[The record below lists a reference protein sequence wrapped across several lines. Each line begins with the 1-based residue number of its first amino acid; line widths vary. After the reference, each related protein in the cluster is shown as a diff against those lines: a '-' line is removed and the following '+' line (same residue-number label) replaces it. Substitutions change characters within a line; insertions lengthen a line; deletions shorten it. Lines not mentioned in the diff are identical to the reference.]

1 MKADG
6 REIRFLIAA
15 FLILFCG
22 LALLSIFLL
31 AAEARREGILV
42 EYEADRTAS
51 ALQETYL
58 SEGGLDTGA
67 LDSRIRG
74 FGIYDA
80 SGEPAL
86 RFGDAPPALSGGA
99 QARAFSYDESGRSL
113 SLVRALGMSG
123 QGMGRGM
130 MMRSPDVPRAW
141 SGAAMQGHLAG
152 GGLYLSM
159 DISGYYRK
167 RFTYGAAAVLAPVL
181 IAGIASLFLALLAS
195 NLRYRRRAAQRET
208 LARIGETARTL
219 AHEIRNPLVAIRMQ
233 TALLRREI
241 PDGSGRELDIIDE
254 EIERLTLLT
263 RRVGDFLKNPR
274 GSPESL
280 DAAEFLRELSR
291 KFPWPVSFP
300 APDPG
305 HSHRILFDRE
315 LLRSVIENLVNNA
328 RESYGEEEPAGS
340 VEIALSGEGSKLVI
354 AVRDRGKGIPPEI
367 SEKVFDP
374 FFSDKTHGSGIGLSV
389 SRRFVEAAGGSLTL
403 APREGGGTE
412 ARVTL
417 PSGGTA

>member
-6 REIRFLIAA
+6 REIRLLIAA

-31 AAEARREGILV
+31 AAESRRERILV

-58 SEGGLDTGA
+58 SEGSLDSAA
-67 LDSRIRG
+67 LDSKIRG

-80 SGEPAL
+80 AGEPAL
-86 RFGDAPPALSGGA
+86 RLGDAPPALPEGA
-99 QARAFSYDESGRSL
+99 QARTFSYDEGNRSL

-130 MMRSPDVPRAW
+130 MMRSPVVPRAW
-141 SGAAMQGHLAG
+141 GEAAMQGHLAG

-167 RFTYGAAAVLAPVL
+167 RSAYGMATILAPVL

-195 NLRYRRRAAQRET
+195 NLRYRRKAAQRET

-233 TALLRREI
+233 TALLRRGI
-241 PDGSGRELDIIDE
+241 PGGTSRELDIIDE

-280 DAAEFLRELSR
+280 DAAVFLRELSR
-291 KFPWPVSFP
+291 KFPWPVEFLE
-300 APDPG
+300 PDPG
-305 HSHRILFDRE
+305 HSRRILFDRE

-328 RESYGEEEPAGS
+328 RESYGEEPAGN
-340 VEIALSGEGSKLVI
+340 VEIALTVEGSKLVI
-354 AVRDRGKGIPPEI
+354 AVRDRGRGIPAEI

-374 FFSDKTHGSGIGLSV
+374 FFTDKTHGSGIGLSV
-389 SRRFVEAAGGSLTL
+389 SKRFVEAAGGSLTL

-417 PSGGTA
+417 PPGGTA